1 MTKHIILKS
10 KEDRRI
16 RAGHPWVFS
25 NEIREIRGEPQAGDV
40 VELRTAGG
48 KSLGVG
54 FYNPHSLIAFRLLS
68 TRVED
73 CDADFFKRRITHA
86 FALRKLLYPE
96 GDTFRVVHG
105 ESDFLP
111 GLVVDKFNQFLAVQT
126 FSYGMD
132 VRLPMICDVLE
143 SLFHP
148 QGIVERNESPLRTLE
163 SLPQEK
169 GVLRGSV
176 EPTIIE
182 DCGVRFEVNILEGQK
197 TGFFLDQRENRLAL
211 RRLCRDA
218 EVLDC
223 FCNEGG
229 FALHAVR
236 GGARAVLAIDASAEA
251 LRQARANAALN
262 AIDRVAFEQAD
273 VFEAMKH
280 LVDEERQ
287 FDVVILDP
295 PSFTKSKKNVPA
307 AKQGYKE
314 LHMLACR
321 LLRRGGILAT
331 VSCSHH
337 ILPDVF
343 LDIVDTTARK
353 AGKAVQLLDWRSA
366 APDHPILPSVP
377 ETRYLKFG
385 IFRVG

>member
-1 MTKHIILKS
+1 
-10 KEDRRI
+10 
-16 RAGHPWVFS
+16 VFS

-73 CDADFFKRRITHA
+73 CDADFFKRRITDA

-331 VSCSHH
+331 ASCSHH

>member
-262 AIDRVAFEQAD
+262 GIDRVAFEQAD

-331 VSCSHH
+331 ASCSHH

-343 LDIVDTTARK
+343 LDIVDTSARK

>member
-236 GGARAVLAIDASAEA
+236 GGARSVLAIDASAEA

-331 VSCSHH
+331 ASCSHH

>member
-1 MTKHIILKS
+1 
-10 KEDRRI
+10 
-16 RAGHPWVFS
+16 VFS

-262 AIDRVAFEQAD
+262 GIDRVAFEQAD

-331 VSCSHH
+331 ASCSHH

-343 LDIVDTTARK
+343 LDIVDTSARK